1 MQSNMKLLYKLLL
14 TCQSYHKP
22 IFFCQHQNNFSW
34 WNLSNGI
41 WWHESSI
48 FLSMNTFIS
57 LLASNFS
64 IWCKCSKYNAPGG
77 MLGLANVGFFSVPF
91 VKIAKHGISWTFL
104 FTPTTEK
111 NSCSKINWLVDN
123 FWHITLTFWN
133 YWNRQIWFFEITYVN
148 IFSFDVIWK
157 FYHMT

>member
-1 MQSNMKLLYKLLL
+1 MKV
-14 TCQSYHKP
+14 P
-22 IFFCQHQNNFSW
+22 F
-34 WNLSNGI
+34 
-41 WWHESSI
+41 

-111 NSCSKINWLVDN
+111 NSYSKINWLVDN
-123 FWHITLTFWN
+123 FWHITLTFEN
-133 YWNRQIWFFEITYVN
+133 IEI
-148 IFSFDVIWK
+148 DK
-157 FYHMT
+157 FGSLR